1 MSQLILNEQA
11 SAPSTPAASK
21 VALYVDNT
29 ATPLLKMVDDTG
41 TVVTQ
46 LDSKNRL
53 LAKGDLISATA
64 ANTPSTV
71 TVGADGKVLAAS
83 SAAASGLAWVDPVI
97 NKFSTASVSAG
108 YASDTYLA
116 GSNVVATAGN
126 WRAGTMYHLV
136 FDMVKTA
143 AGTAAPVVTVRMGT
157 LGTTGDASIATL
169 TWAAGTAAADTGLF
183 EVFGTFRTVG
193 SGTAAVLQVVGRCTH
208 HLASTGIIS
217 TGSSGIGIIIA
228 TSAGFNSTT
237 QTNLGVSFNG
247 GASFSG
253 TNTLVQAR
261 TNNLNF

>member
-21 VALYVDNT
+21 VAIYVDNT
-29 ATPLLKMVDDTG
+29 ATPLLKMVDDLG
-41 TVVTQ
+41 TITTQ

-53 LAKGDLISATA
+53 LAKGDLITASA
-64 ANTPSTV
+64 ANTPSTL
-71 TVGADGKVLAAS
+71 TVGADGKVLAANA
-83 SAAASGLAWVDPVI
+83 AAASGLAWVDPVL
-97 NKFSTASVSAG
+97 NKFSTATVSAG

-126 WRAGTMYHLV
+126 WRAGTMYYCA

-143 AGTAAPVVTVRMGT
+143 AGTATPVLTLRMGT
-157 LGTTGDASIATL
+157 LGTTGDASIQTL
-169 TWAAGTAAADTGLF
+169 TFGVGTAAADTALF
-183 EVFGTFRTVG
+183 EVFATFRTVG
-193 SGTAAVLQVVGRCTH
+193 SGTSAVVQALCRCTH
-208 HLASTGIIS
+208 HLAATGMTTTGASGTGIIL
-217 TGSSGIGIIIA
+217 G

-237 QTNLGVSFNG
+237 QTNLGISFNG

-261 TNNLNF
+261 AYNLNV